1 MMTRKSPECGLDNVA
16 KQSPTTI
23 EYKMF
28 KMPLTKPAA
37 TSSFVR
43 DSPNAFDDSYLIIPN
58 YLTPSDHNN
67 LSSFNNKN
75 NNANCD
81 QLFKNTFKF

>member
-1 MMTRKSPECGLDNVA
+1 MTRKSPETR
-16 KQSPTTI
+16 QSPTI

-28 KMPLTKPAA
+28 KMPLTKLPAA

-67 LSSFNNKN
+67 NL

-81 QLFKNTFKF
+81 QLFKNRLEF